1 MGYGKVAISQCCL
14 NKTVVQA
21 LHWLCEM
28 INCRME
34 LASPQGRL
42 NAIPTLTIAG
52 IFNSLAREFVHRVVN
67 TS

>member
-1 MGYGKVAISQCCL
+1 MGSGKVAISQCCL
-14 NKTVVQA
+14 NKVVVQA

-34 LASPQGRL
+34 LTSPQRRL

-52 IFNSLAREFVHRVVN
+52 IVNALTREYVHRVVN